1 MDNTVKGLQKPNTAS
16 SAYNAMDFII
26 KRAISEKV
34 NTAIICKVVNR
45 SGQYVDVLP
54 LVTPVNGFGETV
66 EPTTLFHLPYMR
78 YQAGT
83 AGIIL
88 DPVAGDIGLAVFAQ
102 KDCSNVVQGT
112 TEPQQPGSF
121 RGNSMAN
128 GFYVG
133 GFLNQNPTTIIELK
147 QDGSIFINATGNVT
161 VKGDVIADGIS
172 LKNHTHG
179 GVESGGSDTGK
190 PK

>member
-54 LVTPVNGFGETV
+54 LVTPVSGFGETV

>member
-1 MDNTVKGLQKPNTAS
+1 
-16 SAYNAMDFII
+16 
-26 KRAISEKV
+26 
-34 NTAIICKVVNR
+34 
-45 SGQYVDVLP
+45 
-54 LVTPVNGFGETV
+54 
-66 EPTTLFHLPYMR
+66 MR

>member
-16 SAYNAMDFII
+16 SVYNAMDFII

>member
-133 GFLNQNPTTIIELK
+133 GFLNQTPTTIIELK

>member
-34 NTAIICKVVNR
+34 NTAIICKVISR

>member
-102 KDCSNVVQGT
+102 KDCSKVVQGT

>member
-34 NTAIICKVVNR
+34 NTAIICKVINR

-83 AGIIL
+83 AGIML

>member
-16 SAYNAMDFII
+16 SAYNAIDFII

-34 NTAIICKVVNR
+34 NTAIICKVISR